1 MDTTLRGAATSSPAF
16 TERGGL
22 VTQAVCLYVFFS
34 TKNDIMG
41 HMGSLRGVLLLFVL
55 SLCHALF
62 PGGEMEMMQKLQ
74 SEALRKVR
82 ESVREMSANAERITR
97 VAAAEAAA
105 RMRAPITH
113 KPGDEL

>member
-1 MDTTLRGAATSSPAF
+1 
-16 TERGGL
+16 
-22 VTQAVCLYVFFS
+22 
-34 TKNDIMG
+34 MG